1 MWMTGRSCL
10 MKSAIQAIIGGL
22 LRIKDIMKTI
32 AAVLTEINN
41 PLQIEELIIL
51 PLKKGQVLVEV
62 AYSGICHSQLNEVR
76 GLKGED
82 KFLPHTLGHEGSGI
96 VEKIGPGVQKV
107 KPGDHVVLTWI
118 KGNGADV
125 PSSLY
130 RRSDGPTVNSGA
142 ISTFLTR

>member
-62 AYSGICHSQLNEVR
+62 AYSGICHSQFNEIK

-82 KFLPHTLGHEGSGI
+82 KYLPHTLGHEGSGI
-96 VEKIGPGVQKV
+96 VKKVGQGVEKV

-118 KGNGADV
+118 KSNGMDV
-125 PSSLY
+125 PSTSY
-130 RRSDGPTVNSGA
+130 QNNNGV
-142 ISTFLTR
+142 